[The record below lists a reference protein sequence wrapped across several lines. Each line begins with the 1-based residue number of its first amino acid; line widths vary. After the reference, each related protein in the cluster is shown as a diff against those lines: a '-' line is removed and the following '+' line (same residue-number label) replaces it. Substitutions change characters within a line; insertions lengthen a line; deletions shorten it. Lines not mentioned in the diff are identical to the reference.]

1 MGIMNIFRSRKKR
14 RAIREQK
21 ELAQMCRNFKTLE
34 QLQKSGLLL
43 WDQAQRRLY
52 LEQPIAVLMMK
63 NNKTW
68 TTFLQNCFYWIY
80 YNECVDAMDGLL
92 LDEELKAVRKAKKIC
107 NTLTMRD
114 IQRIKTARRKEIA
127 FEDYEKH
134 APEVKPFEFFVIREN
149 SEVVP
154 KSKNKGGTDKENKK
168 IVAGGELLCVGQYD
182 PDATHFDIALWTDV
196 QAFLTQRGSK
206 ESK

>member
-1 MGIMNIFRSRKKR
+1 MEFMNIFRSRKKR

-21 ELAQMCRNFKTLE
+21 ELAQMCQNFKTLE

-52 LEQPIAVLMMK
+52 LEQPMAVLMMK
-63 NNKTW
+63 SNKTW
-68 TTFLQNCFYWIY
+68 ATFLQNCFYWIY
-80 YNECVDAMDGLL
+80 YNECVGAMDGLI
-92 LDEELKAVRKAKKIC
+92 LDEELKAVRRAKKIC

-114 IQRIKTARRKEIA
+114 IQRIKSARRNEIA

-149 SEVVP
+149 SDAIP
-154 KSKNKGGTDKENKK
+154 KSKNKGGTDEENEGR
-168 IVAGGELLCVGQYD
+168 VAGGELLCVGQYD
-182 PDATHFDIALWTDV
+182 PEAEHFDIALWTDV
-196 QAFLTQRGSK
+196 QIFIRQRKAEGK
-206 ESK
+206 

>member
-21 ELAQMCRNFKTLE
+21 ELGQMCRNFKTLE

-43 WDQAQRRLY
+43 WNQAQRRLY
-52 LEQPIAVLMMK
+52 LEQPIATLMMRNEK
-63 NNKTW
+63 KW
-68 TTFLQNCFYWIY
+68 TAFLRNCFFWIY
-80 YNECVDAMDGLL
+80 YNECVGAMDGLI
-92 LDEELKAVRKAKKIC
+92 LDEELKAVRRAKKIC

-114 IQRIKTARRKEIA
+114 IQRIKSARRNEIA

-134 APEVKPFEFFVIREN
+134 APEVKPFEFFMIREN
-149 SEVVP
+149 SEAVP
-154 KSKNKGGTDKENKK
+154 RSRNKGGTDKENER

-182 PDATHFDIALWTDV
+182 PEAEQFDIALWTDV
-196 QAFLTQRGSK
+196 QMFIHQNEK
-206 ESK
+206 K

>member
-1 MGIMNIFRSRKKR
+1 MGFMDIFCSRKKR

-43 WDQAQRRLY
+43 WDQTKHRLY
-52 LEQPIAVLMMK
+52 LEQPMAVLMMK

-68 TTFLQNCFYWIY
+68 ATFLQNLFYWIY
-80 YNECVDAMDGLL
+80 YNECVGAMDGLI
-92 LDEELKAVRKAKKIC
+92 LDEELKAVRRAKKKC
-107 NTLTMRD
+107 NALTMRD
-114 IQRIKTARRKEIA
+114 IQRIKSARRNEIA

-134 APEVKPFEFFVIREN
+134 APEIKPFEFFVIREN
-149 SEVVP
+149 SDAVP
-154 KSKNKGGTDKENKK
+154 KSKNKGGTDEENEG

-182 PDATHFDIALWTDV
+182 PEAEHFDIALWTDV
-196 QAFLTQRGSK
+196 QAFIRQNK
-206 ESK
+206 PEDK